1 MFSGL
6 GGLIAQQ
13 ALGNYHSNHPN
24 QGLSGAQNARN
35 TFFETYIQND
45 RRYYE
50 ELEAKQRQAQQA
62 AAPAAKPEPN
72 PVLLLIEE

>member
-1 MFSGL
+1 MFTGL
-6 GGLIAQQ
+6 EGLIAQQ
-13 ALGNYHSNHPN
+13 ALGNYHPN

-45 RRYYE
+45 RRYHE
-50 ELEAKQRQAQQA
+50 EFEAKQRQAQQA

-72 PVLLLIEE
+72 PVLLLIQE

>member
-6 GGLIAQQ
+6 EGLIAQQ
-13 ALGNYHSNHPN
+13 ALGNYHPN

-62 AAPAAKPEPN
+62 AAPAAAKPEPN
-72 PVLLLIEE
+72 PVLLLMEE